1 MWIFTVDQLVS
12 KVSDMESV
20 MTRINSQLAR
30 DVQFFQIIGT
40 RRKEIEQKER
50 VQEKH
55 YNLKRIMRMC
65 VHNPLKVIDI
75 LSTHNMFN
83 FVHVPMHGLFINM
96 LNPTGILRTLSAF
109 YKPKVN
115 VYYWM
120 DFNQTY
126 IMSSV

>member
-55 YNLKRIMRMC
+55 YYLKRIMKMC
-65 VHNPLKVIDI
+65 VHNPLSHKY
-75 LSTHNMFN
+75 F
-83 FVHVPMHGLFINM
+83 
-96 LNPTGILRTLSAF
+96 F
-109 YKPKVN
+109 YP
-115 VYYWM
+115 
-120 DFNQTY
+120 
-126 IMSSV
+126 